1 MGFYYSQFFVR
12 PAYPTQAFT
21 GQTVVITG
29 ANTGL
34 GLEAARHI
42 VRLDAAKVVLAVRNL
57 DAGEE
62 AKRDIERTTGRPG
75 VCEVWLLDLAS
86 RDSVVAFADRAS
98 TQLGRLDVL
107 VANAAVATPTFAL
120 VDGHERTITVN
131 VINTMLLAVLLLPK
145 LGEAA
150 SGCSAFPTMAQR
162 PGRLVVVVSETHAW
176 TPFPD
181 WQTQNTF
188 ETLDDPATADMPNR
202 YATSKLMLILLLRE
216 LAARVTRA
224 DPDTQRLVVNMVN
237 PGLCHSRLAR
247 DLTWGFWLFKLLVA
261 RSTEVGSR
269 TLVAGAAAGSGSH
282 GRYMTD
288 GRVADDSLSSFVR
301 SREGLKAQKK
311 LWRELHG
318 ILEAVRPGAMD
329 SLGEV

>member
-29 ANTGL
+29 ASAGL

-62 AKRDIERTTGRPG
+62 AKRDIERTTRRTGI
-75 VCEVWLLDLAS
+75 CEVWQLDLAS
-86 RDSVVAFADRAS
+86 RDSVIAFADRAS
-98 TQLGRLDVL
+98 AQLGRLDVL
-107 VANAAVATPTFAL
+107 VANAAVATPNFTL

-131 VINTMLLAVLLLPK
+131 VINTMLLALLLLPK
-145 LGEAA
+145 LGETA
-150 SGCSAFPTMAQR
+150 SGSSTSPTVPQR
-162 PGRLVVVVSETHAW
+162 PSRLVVVVSETHAW
-176 TPFPD
+176 TPFPE

-188 ETLDDPATADMPNR
+188 ETLDDPVTADMPNR
-202 YATSKLMLILLLRE
+202 YATSKLILILLLRE

-224 DPDTQRLVVNMVN
+224 DPDAQRIVINMVN

-261 RSTEVGSR
+261 RSTEAGSR
-269 TLVAGAAAGSGSH
+269 TLVAGAAAGGDSH

-288 GRVADDSLSSFVR
+288 GRAADDSLSSFVR
-301 SREGLKAQKK
+301 SQEGLEAQKK

-318 ILEAVRPGAMD
+318 ILEAIRPGLMN
-329 SLGEV
+329 SLGEI